1 MSTHPSRRDQ
11 TGLRQAWRG
20 MAGLGREMRD
30 LLLPRGCAGC
40 DRPDT
45 VLCES
50 CVDLF
55 DHDVIR
61 SMPTAVMASG
71 RVHAC
76 GIYRGAVRRAV
87 LMWKDHDD
95 QELDGEFAVM
105 ITRCLLRSNEFDG
118 FQNQRNMIAVVPAPS
133 ARSSMRRRGRFHT
146 ALLAQA
152 VADGLRLRGVP
163 ARCVPALSIT
173 GTTAKS
179 VQSSKAGE
187 RANRL
192 RNRLHVNRDLLQDC
206 SAAVLVDDIITTGST
221 IRQCAKALNNA
232 DMHVHTGFM
241 LAAVPAP
248 SER

>member
-1 MSTHPSRRDQ
+1 MSTHPTRRDQ
-11 TGLRQAWRG
+11 TGLRRAWRG
-20 MAGLGREMRD
+20 MTGLGGEMRD

-50 CVDLF
+50 CVALF

-61 SMPTAVMASG
+61 SMPTTMMASG

-76 GIYRGAVRRAV
+76 GIYRAEVRRAV
-87 LMWKDHDD
+87 LMWKDHGD

-105 ITRCLLRSNEFDG
+105 IARCLLRSNEFDG
-118 FQNQRNMIAVVPAPS
+118 LRNQRNMIAVVPAPS

-146 ALLAQA
+146 ILLAQA

-173 GTTAKS
+173 GMTAKS
-179 VQSSKAGE
+179 VQSSKAGD

-192 RNRLHVNRDLLQDC
+192 RNRLHVNRDMLRDC
-206 SAAVLVDDIITTGST
+206 STAVLVDDIITTGSM
-221 IRQCAKALNNA
+221 IRQCAKALNDA
-232 DMHVHTGFM
+232 GMHVHTGYM

-248 SER
+248 SEH